1 MNDIH
6 DLLTRLV
13 DVEPRIDARDVLEG
27 AELRAHALRAR
38 RARRRFVAAGTVA
51 AAIAAIAI
59 VVVNVNDDGGN
70 GRIAVAPVSTPTS
83 AKSPSVA
90 TPQRYSADAT
100 VLQDPRHGPELC
112 FMVALSN
119 PPQCSGT
126 PIAGWDW
133 KKILGE
139 ESANGTTWGE
149 FHIVGTY
156 DGTKI
161 TITEAPTKA
170 HTPPPVKLPDY
181 TTPCPTPPGGWKVV
195 DRSKFTIDDY
205 NAFASTD
212 RAQPDAAGLW
222 LDSKTPV
229 DGSTNLFPEQVLNVA
244 FTGDLDAHRAQLR
257 ALWGGPFCVL
267 HHDRST
273 AQLQAIQKE
282 LSGSVGKELGL
293 QTSPADFQGSID
305 EVNNDISFD
314 VMVATPAAQAAL
326 DQRYGAGL
334 VHLHGLLTPVP

>member
-1 MNDIH
+1 MNDLH

-38 RARRRFVAAGTVA
+38 RTRRRFVAAGTVA
-51 AAIAAIAI
+51 AAIAAITI
-59 VVVNVNDDGGN
+59 VVVNVNDDGGT
-70 GRIAVAPVSTPTS
+70 GRVAVAPVSTPTS
-83 AKSPSVA
+83 TATPSVA
-90 TPQRYSADAT
+90 TPQQYSADAT
-100 VLQDPRHGPELC
+100 VLQDPKHGPELC
-112 FMVALSN
+112 FMVETSL

-133 KKILGE
+133 KEILGK
-139 ESANGTTWGE
+139 ESVNGTTWGE

-170 HTPPPVKLPDY
+170 HAQTPLILPDY

-195 DRSKFTIDDY
+195 DRSKFTLDDY
-205 NAFASTD
+205 NAFANAART
-212 RAQPDAAGLW
+212 QPDSAGLW

-229 DGSTNLFPEQVLNVA
+229 DGKNDLFPEQVLNVA

-267 HHDRST
+267 HHDRSM
-273 AQLQAIQKE
+273 AALQQIQE
-282 LSGSVGKELGL
+282 ALNGAVGRDLGL
-293 QTSPADFQGSID
+293 QDRSASID
-305 EVNNDISFD
+305 EVNNDINFD
-314 VMVATPAAQAAL
+314 VLVATPAAQTAL

-334 VHLHGLLTPVP
+334 VHLHGRLTPVP